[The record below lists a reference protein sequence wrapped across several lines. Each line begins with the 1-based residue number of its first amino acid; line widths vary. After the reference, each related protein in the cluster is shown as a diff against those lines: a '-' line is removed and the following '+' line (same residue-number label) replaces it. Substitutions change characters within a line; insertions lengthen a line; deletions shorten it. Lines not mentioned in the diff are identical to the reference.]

1 MSAEV
6 ETREEAAVV
15 HEPRNG
21 ALPVAEALSA
31 ESAQCII
38 EMPAVEAPAVPSGT
52 VAAAAAG
59 SNVMPFARLYGQPMH
74 DLPRDLYIPPD
85 ALEVFLE
92 TFEGPLDLLLYLIR
106 KQNFDILD
114 IPMAEVTRQYLTY
127 VEEIRER
134 NLELAA
140 EYLLMAAMLIEI
152 KSRMLLPVRKSD
164 DSGEV
169 EDPRA
174 ELVRR
179 LLEYERMKQAAHQ
192 LDALP
197 QLGREFWP
205 VQTALEAT
213 FKVTLPDIVPED
225 LRLAWLDVVRR
236 AKLTAHHRIG
246 RAELSVREHMSMV
259 LRRLA
264 GERFVEFADLFD
276 AGAGVAVAVVHFLA
290 LLELAKESLIEI
302 TQAEAYA
309 PIYVRLSYTPN

>member
-1 MSAEV
+1 MSVTQSSEGEGDAVLASAPSPLSEAPP
-6 ETREEAAVV
+6 EAALATVV
-15 HEPRNG
+15 DGDRR
-21 ALPVAEALSA
+21 
-31 ESAQCII
+31 
-38 EMPAVEAPAVPSGT
+38 
-52 VAAAAAG
+52 
-59 SNVMPFARLYGQPMH
+59 ARLYGEPM
-74 DLPRDLYIPPD
+74 LEMPRDLYIPPD

-114 IPMAEVTRQYLTY
+114 IPMAEVTRQYLGY
-127 VEEIRER
+127 VDEIRTR

-152 KSRMLLPVRKSD
+152 KSRMLLPMRKAD
-164 DSGEV
+164 DTGEV

-179 LLEYERMKQAAHQ
+179 LLEYERMKQAAIG

-205 VQTALEAT
+205 VQVALEAT
-213 FKVTLPDIVPED
+213 FTVALATVEVAD

-236 AKLTAHHRIG
+236 AKLTQHHKIG

-259 LRRLA
+259 LRRLS

-276 AGAGVAVAVVHFLA
+276 GTAGVAVAVVHFLA
-290 LLELAKESLIEI
+290 LLELAKEGLVDI

-309 PIYVRLSYTPN
+309 PIYVRLSFTPT